1 MTSKLYTPAFIIMAT
16 ANLFLVSS
24 MGAFFL
30 FPLFLLKSGASKTDI
45 GILMGAMA
53 LASVICRPWIAQMV
67 DRVGRKRGY
76 SIGCLIMT
84 GVSLSYLFLSGPLS
98 NFYLPLFF
106 IRTIHGIGLAL
117 CFTAAFTYVVD
128 IIPEGRLNEGIGMFG
143 TTGLMGMAVGPVV
156 AETII
161 QRYGFPAYFF
171 TGAAL
176 AGSAF
181 LLNLPLTESY
191 LPFSPKDAPSF
202 FMVLRRKKII
212 IIAFLTMVFGVGLA
226 ASGSFVTPFGQ
237 ELHLPFISL
246 YYLSYSALA
255 VLTRLFGGRLAD
267 HIGEE
272 RILPYALGLTGL
284 GLLMLTFL
292 NGTLIL
298 VVSGMVTGCGHGFLF
313 PCLNALAVR
322 NEPIDLRGKI
332 NGIFT
337 GGMDAGIF
345 TGSIFL
351 GYVGEWAG
359 FRAIFL
365 AAGTALFV
373 GLAIYKIGLQRQRPL
388 AT

>member
-1 MTSKLYTPAFIIMAT
+1 MPSKLYTPAFITMAV

-24 MGAFFL
+24 VGAFFL

-53 LASVICRPWIAQMV
+53 LASVLGRPWIAQMI

-76 SIGCLIMT
+76 SLGCLIMT
-84 GVSLSYLFLSGPLS
+84 AVSLSYLFLSGPLS
-98 NFYLPLFF
+98 NFYGPLFF
-106 IRTIHGIGLAL
+106 IRMIHGIGVAL

-128 IIPEGRLNEGIGMFG
+128 IIPEERLNEGIGMFG
-143 TTGLMGMAVGPVV
+143 TTGLMGMAVGPVI

-161 QRYGFPAYFF
+161 QKYGFSPYFF
-171 TGAAL
+171 IGAAL

-191 LPFSPKDAPSF
+191 LPPSSKSSPSF
-202 FMVLRRKKII
+202 FVVLKRKKMM

-237 ELHLPFISL
+237 ELHLPFVSL
-246 YYLSYSALA
+246 YFLSYSAIA

-267 HIGEE
+267 HLGEE
-272 RILPYALGLTGL
+272 RILPYALGLTGS
-284 GLLMLTFL
+284 GLLMLIFL

-298 VVSGMVTGCGHGFLF
+298 VVAGLVTGCGHGFLF

-322 NEPIDLRGKI
+322 NEPVDLRGKI

-345 TGSIFL
+345 AGSIIL
-351 GYVGEWAG
+351 GSIGEWAG

-365 AAGTALFV
+365 AAGLALFL
-373 GLAIYKIGLQRQRPL
+373 GLGIYRIAFQR
-388 AT
+388 